1 MSEQQRVALV
11 TGTSSGIGLETA
23 VQLAAAGVDVV
34 ATVREPARA
43 DALQE
48 SARAAG
54 VTVDV
59 RALDVT
65 SDTSS
70 EQCVREVLAAHGRV
84 DLLVN
89 NAGAGLVG
97 TLEQLSLDDLRR
109 ALELNCV
116 GVARLTKLVLPG
128 MRERGSGR
136 IVTVTSVGG
145 VVGQPFNDAYCA
157 AKFAVEGMMQA
168 LAPVAER
175 LGVSV
180 SVVEPGAVASA
191 FAGSAIEESAGRTG
205 EAGDPYAGLLA
216 AYRARTTAAFAAAQS
231 PRDAA
236 AAVVAACLDPSPR
249 FRYQS
254 SDGAS
259 AFAGLSL
266 ADLDG
271 ERVLGTTRGWL
282 T

>member
-1 MSEQQRVALV
+1 MGGNDLVALV

-23 VQLAAAGVDVV
+23 VQLAQTGVDVV
-34 ATVREPARA
+34 ATVRNPARA
-43 DALQE
+43 DAL
-48 SARAAG
+48 RAAADA
-54 VTVDV
+54 VDV
-59 RALDVT
+59 PIDVRELDIT
-65 SDTSS
+65 SDESS
-70 EQCVREVLAAHGRV
+70 ERCVQQVVHDHGRL

-89 NAGAGLVG
+89 NAGAGMVG
-97 TLEQLSLDDLRR
+97 TLEQLTLDDLRA

-116 GVARLTKLVLPG
+116 GVARLTKLVLPH

-136 IVTVTSVGG
+136 VVTVTSVGG

-175 LGVSV
+175 LGVTV

-191 FAGSAIEESAGRTG
+191 FADSAVTEASGRVD
-205 EAGDPYAGLLA
+205 APGDAYADLLA
-216 AYRARTTAAFAAAQS
+216 AYRRRTSSAFAAAQS

-236 AAVVAACLDPSPR
+236 AAVVAACLDPEPR
-249 FRYQS
+249 FRYQT

-259 AFAGLSL
+259 AFAGLSV

-271 ERVLGTTRGWL
+271 ARVLGATRGWL
-282 T
+282 D